1 MNARG
6 LAEIRCKGFTWGGWG
21 PIAVDTRP
29 TKSDGAMDLKEFA
42 GYAAGTAFLLAVAG
56 VALGGLVLVL
66 GSVPILLL
74 IFPLTIGA
82 VGVVFLVGY
91 LRHRARRRRA
101 RGG

>member
-1 MNARG
+1 
-6 LAEIRCKGFTWGGWG
+6 
-21 PIAVDTRP
+21 
-29 TKSDGAMDLKEFA
+29 
-42 GYAAGTAFLLAVAG
+42 LLAVAG